1 MTVGTRQTSNARRTP
16 SCLFPIY
23 IDRAILS
30 RVSKNTPS
38 NKTPHA
44 YLLPWAQNRF
54 NRFKQ
59 KGSGILE
66 AKCINVATEQ

>member
-1 MTVGTRQTSNARRTP
+1 MPQ
-16 SCLFPIY
+16 
-23 IDRAILS
+23 
-30 RVSKNTPS
+30 
-38 NKTPHA
+38 TPHA

-66 AKCINVATEQ
+66 AKYINIATEQQSKSRAEHN